1 MYVLF
6 SKHLQNTYRIYL
18 VRVVLD
24 EQQVG
29 RSVLGGSSKNT
40 LMCQKFIANCLA
52 LLMPQCLIEMESD
65 VCHINTHITLQETQQ
80 FPRNNNKSL
89 IR

>member
-1 MYVLF
+1 MYVLL
-6 SKHLQNTYRIYL
+6 SKHLQNTCRIYL

-29 RSVLGGSSKNT
+29 RLILGGCSEDA

-65 VCHINTHITLQETQQ
+65 VCHIDIHVSPQKTQ
-80 FPRNNNKSL
+80 
-89 IR
+89 